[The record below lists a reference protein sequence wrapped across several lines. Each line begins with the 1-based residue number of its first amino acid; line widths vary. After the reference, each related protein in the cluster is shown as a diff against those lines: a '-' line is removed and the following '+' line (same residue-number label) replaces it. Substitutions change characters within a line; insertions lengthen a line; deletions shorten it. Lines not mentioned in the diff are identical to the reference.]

1 MSCSGC
7 SDVESNGE
15 TVGHREPIERRP
27 EPIFVELEEPV
38 GRELRHQIFVDLQK
52 VDSEPLAHPR
62 EIQSV
67 LGAHA
72 EHDGFQKEILV
83 AECLPSVD
91 RTSFA
96 VDLLLPVEE
105 RMLVPKT
112 GASVEGMGRG
122 PEAKIRGVVPVFLV
136 VARAVRFRAGEVRD
150 FVTLIARIGEKLV
163 GKPEELG
170 LSILLSLHDLPFP
183 LPPAKECPVVNRQ
196 LVAGQMIWF

>member
-15 TVGHREPIERRP
+15 TIGHREPIERRP
-27 EPIFVELEEPV
+27 EPICVELEEPV
-38 GRELRHQIFVDLQK
+38 GRELGHQIFIDLQK

-91 RTSFA
+91 RASSA

-112 GASVEGMGRG
+112 GASVEGMGR
-122 PEAKIRGVVPVFLV
+122 
-136 VARAVRFRAGEVRD
+136 
-150 FVTLIARIGEKLV
+150 
-163 GKPEELG
+163 
-170 LSILLSLHDLPFP
+170 
-183 LPPAKECPVVNRQ
+183 
-196 LVAGQMIWF
+196 